1 MIYEKISYENISSL
15 TLGENVVNKDK
26 IKEALETANGLDFDF
41 CRQDD
46 VEVYIYIPS
55 RKTFKSQMYEVTV
68 ENDYGYFGFPI

>member
-15 TLGENVVNKDK
+15 TLGENVVNKVK
-26 IKEALETANGLDFDF
+26 IKEALETANELDFDF

>member
-26 IKEALETANGLDFDF
+26 IKEALKTANKLDFDF

>member
-26 IKEALETANGLDFDF
+26 IKEALETANGLGFDF